1 MVQPSS
7 VPHYTD
13 ASAQSELSAS
23 AGAKFGDDFEN
34 PDAGHLRASTAPEST
49 LPFVAVSTDGSLA
62 CAFLPSS
69 RGGAQ
74 VQ

>member
-7 VPHYTD
+7 VRHYTD

-23 AGAKFGDDFEN
+23 AGIKFGDDFEN
-34 PDAGHLRASTAPEST
+34 PDADHRASTAPEST

-62 CAFLPSS
+62 GAFLPSS
-69 RGGAQ
+69 RRGAQ